1 MTKDKMP
8 IATSSSTDSNLTTTP
23 AKESDKHHK
32 SSDSNTS
39 QQFLK
44 LTKLFAVDGAL
55 LPPEKQMPIEDRCEK
70 RARLL
75 HLRKQQNIE
84 SIMQK
89 TLAYCASS
97 EVKQRTDQDW
107 FSRYINLAEGISNTT
122 MQDLWA
128 KILAGELTKPGS
140 FSFKA
145 LQVFRDMSIF
155 DAKLFAKACSLAV
168 QDQSKRN
175 IRIFSGSYQQPGLL
189 NWFSKERIQG
199 INLSHYGLNYADLL
213 ALAENHL
220 IYMQESEL
228 SLSNT
233 QDKLTL
239 NYNGLP
245 LKLTARKANTN
256 IQFYKFTPI
265 GTELAQLISDKP
277 NEDFFNNI
285 NDVLS
290 KHFNVTN

>member
-1 MTKDKMP
+1 MKKDKMP
-8 IATSSSTDSNLTTTP
+8 IATSDSSDANLTTTT
-23 AKESDKHHK
+23 AKDADKHQK
-32 SSDSNTS
+32 TVENNTS

-55 LPPEKQMPIEDRCEK
+55 LPTEKQMPIEDRCEK
-70 RARLL
+70 RARIL

-84 SIMQK
+84 NIMQK
-89 TLAYCASS
+89 TLGYCANSD
-97 EVKQRTDQDW
+97 VKQRTDQDW
-107 FSRYINLAEGISNTT
+107 FSRYINLAEGISNAT

-145 LQVFRDMSIF
+145 LQVFRDMSIY

-189 NWFSKERIQG
+189 SWFSKERVQS
-199 INLSHYGLNYADLL
+199 INLSHFGLNYADLL

-220 IYMQESEL
+220 IYIQESEL

-245 LKLTARKANTN
+245 VKLMARKANTN

-265 GTELAQLISDKP
+265 GSELAQLITDKP
-277 NEDFFNNI
+277 NEDFFNSLNE
-285 NDVLS
+285 VLG
-290 KHFNVTN
+290 KHFNVTS